1 MLVNNYAKAGIIK
14 LLLLFFIPNNTLTQ
28 CTICYK
34 FIIIVSIL
42 NYFNIWIIKF
52 NKFHKWDGISLYI
65 YIKLNI
71 FIKHDPIFYNGKCV
85 YSYDTKNLRIHTTH
99 WYTVWCL
106 TYYFDIISNK
116 IKKHF
121 IIISYLKN

>member
-52 NKFHKWDGISLYI
+52 NKFHK
-65 YIKLNI
+65 
-71 FIKHDPIFYNGKCV
+71 
-85 YSYDTKNLRIHTTH
+85 
-99 WYTVWCL
+99 
-106 TYYFDIISNK
+106 
-116 IKKHF
+116 
-121 IIISYLKN
+121 